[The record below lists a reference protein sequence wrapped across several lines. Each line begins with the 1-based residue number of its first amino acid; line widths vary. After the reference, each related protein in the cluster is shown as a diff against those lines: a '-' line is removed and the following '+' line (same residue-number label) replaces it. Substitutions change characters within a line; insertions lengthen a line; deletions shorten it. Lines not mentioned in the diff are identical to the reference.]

1 MFIIFRA
8 DHPFIF
14 IIQHNKTDAILFIG
28 RVYEPGK

>member
-1 MFIIFRA
+1 MFRA

-28 RVYEPGK
+28 RFYEPDK